1 MTKSHFQLLVVDDN
15 PLNRKL
21 MRALVNPL
29 DCSVL
34 EAETAAD
41 ALQLIAT
48 LRPDVI
54 ITDLYLPDTSGDELV
69 RAIRESCTTGGSF
82 ILATSASLLERDREV
97 CLAAGSDAFLRKPI
111 EQARLLA
118 LIQAYLADSA
128 VPPPS

>member
-1 MTKSHFQLLVVDDN
+1 MTNPHFQLLVVDDN

-29 DCSVL
+29 DCSIL

-48 LRPDVI
+48 RHPDVI

-69 RAIRESCTTGGSF
+69 RAIRESCVTCGAF
-82 ILATSASLLERDREV
+82 ILTTSASLLERDREM

-118 LIQAYLADSA
+118 LIQGYLADSA
-128 VPPPS
+128 VSPPS